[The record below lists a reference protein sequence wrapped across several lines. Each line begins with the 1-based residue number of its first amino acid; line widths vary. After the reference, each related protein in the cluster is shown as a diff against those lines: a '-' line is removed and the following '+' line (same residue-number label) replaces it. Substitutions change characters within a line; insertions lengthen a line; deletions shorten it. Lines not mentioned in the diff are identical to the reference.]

1 MQCVVTLL
9 NLHKT
14 MFGLSLP
21 PAVCRRA
28 CVFLTLFVFVCAY
41 RCPTHIVFGVFLRL
55 VSCLPNVASFS
66 GLSILDCPF
75 GFLYHLF
82 NWYLIECA
90 QRLSGITFIKYYQI
104 YKIGKAH
111 NLKYFRRYKTKES
124 KQESNFTN
132 IDS

>member
-1 MQCVVTLL
+1 LVVWWIWQENQKYKNYAFDKPWLTDDALYDERSPINDVPTSIYNMQCVVTLL

-14 MFGLSLP
+14 MFGVSLP

-82 NWYLIECA
+82 NYL
-90 QRLSGITFIKYYQI
+90 Y
-104 YKIGKAH
+104 
-111 NLKYFRRYKTKES
+111 
-124 KQESNFTN
+124 
-132 IDS
+132 

>member
-1 MQCVVTLL
+1 MVVWWIWQENQKYKNYAFDKPWLTDDALYDERSPINDVPTSIYNMQCVVTLL

-82 NWYLIECA
+82 NYL
-90 QRLSGITFIKYYQI
+90 Y
-104 YKIGKAH
+104 
-111 NLKYFRRYKTKES
+111 
-124 KQESNFTN
+124 
-132 IDS
+132 

>member
-1 MQCVVTLL
+1 MVVWWIWQENQKYKNYAFDKPWLTDDALYDERSPINDVPTSIYNMQCVVTLL

-14 MFGLSLP
+14 MFGVSLP

-82 NWYLIECA
+82 NYL
-90 QRLSGITFIKYYQI
+90 Y
-104 YKIGKAH
+104 
-111 NLKYFRRYKTKES
+111 
-124 KQESNFTN
+124 
-132 IDS
+132 